1 LKIAFIDSV
10 HPLVSERF
18 EAQGWRCDFLYQ
30 QARNEIKEIIHN
42 YDGIIL
48 RSRIKMDEDF
58 LKHAKNLNFIGRP
71 GAGLENID
79 LTFCEKNNIQ
89 VFRSPEGNCD
99 AVGEHALG
107 MLLMLLNNLKRADS
121 EVRQGIWRREENR
134 GYELKGKTVA
144 IIGYGYMGK
153 AFAKKLKGFE
163 VNVIAYDKYKQNFS
177 DEFAKEVSLDEIFN
191 HADVVSLHTPQ
202 TEVTIGMVNE
212 LFLSNFKKPIYFVN
226 TARGKS
232 VITKDLISAIHSDK
246 VLGACLDVLEHESSS
261 FEEVVA
267 QSDELQALT
276 KCEKIIFS
284 PHIAGWTHEAQ
295 FKMADVL
302 CSKILNAFGKH
313 TSLGVQ

>member
-18 EAQGWRCDFLYQ
+18 EAQEWHCDFFYKHSREEL
-30 QARNEIKEIIHN
+30 KTIIHD

-58 LKHAKNLNFIGRP
+58 LKEATQLKFIGRP

-79 LTFCEKNNIQ
+79 QVFCEKSNIQ

-121 EVRQGIWRREENR
+121 EVRQGIWRREENQ

-144 IIGYGYMGK
+144 IIGYGYMGQ

-163 VNVIAYDKYKQNFS
+163 VNVIAYDKYKHNFS
-177 DEFAKEVSLDEIFN
+177 DDYAKEVSIKEVFN
-191 HADVVSLHTPQ
+191 DADVVSLHTPQ
-202 TEVTIGMVNE
+202 TEETIGMVNE
-212 LFLSNFKKPIYFVN
+212 LFLANFKKSIYFIN

-232 VITKDLISAIHSDK
+232 VITKDLLSAINSGK

-261 FEEVVA
+261 FEEVMA
-267 QSDELQALT
+267 SSDELAVLAQS
-276 KCEKIIFS
+276 EKVILS

-302 CSKILNAFGKH
+302 CSKILGAFE
-313 TSLGVQ
+313 

>member
-1 LKIAFIDSV
+1 MKIAFIDSV

-18 EAQGWRCDFLYQ
+18 EAQGWQCDFLYSLNRDELKNIIQ
-30 QARNEIKEIIHN
+30 Q

-58 LKHAKNLNFIGRP
+58 LNLATHLKFIGRP

-79 LTFCEKNNIQ
+79 LIFCKKNNIQ

-121 EVRQGIWRREENR
+121 EVRQGIWRREENK

-163 VNVIAYDKYKQNFS
+163 VNVIAYDKYEQNFS
-177 DEFAKEVSLDEIFN
+177 NEFVTEVTLQEIFT

-202 TEVTIGMVNE
+202 TKETIGMVNE
-212 LFLSNFKKPIYFVN
+212 LFLSNFKKSIYFIN

-232 VITKDLISAIHSDK
+232 VITKDLMTAIHSGK

-261 FEEVVA
+261 FEEVIA
-267 QSDELQALT
+267 QSDELEALT
-276 KCEKIIFS
+276 KSEKIILS

-295 FKMADVL
+295 FKMADIL
-302 CSKILNAFGKH
+302 CSKILTVFG
-313 TSLGVQ
+313 

>member
-1 LKIAFIDSV
+1 MKIAFIDSV

-18 EAQGWRCDFLYQ
+18 EAQGWQCDFLYSLNRDELKNIIQ
-30 QARNEIKEIIHN
+30 Q

-58 LKHAKNLNFIGRP
+58 LNQATHLKFIGRP
-71 GAGLENID
+71 GAGLENIG
-79 LTFCEKNNIQ
+79 LPFCEKNNIQ

-121 EVRQGIWRREENR
+121 EVRQGIWRREENK

-163 VNVIAYDKYKQNFS
+163 VNVIAYDKYEQNFS
-177 DEFAKEVSLDEIFN
+177 NEFVTEVTLQEIFT

-202 TEVTIGMVNE
+202 TKETIGMVNE
-212 LFLSNFKKPIYFVN
+212 LFLSNFKKSIYFIN

-232 VITKDLISAIHSDK
+232 VITKDLMTAIHSGK

-261 FEEVVA
+261 FEEVIA
-267 QSDELQALT
+267 QSDELEALT
-276 KCEKIIFS
+276 KSEKIILS

-295 FKMADVL
+295 FKMADIL
-302 CSKILNAFGKH
+302 CSKILTVFG
-313 TSLGVQ
+313 